1 MLDSIVDTVRA
12 GLPEA
17 APPRVR
23 AALTRPHSAVVLG
36 SRWEGRVVYALFAP
50 RGSTPAVVVKADTN
64 PAYQPRLY
72 QEHDALVRVGADP
85 AMAGLV
91 PAPLGVHPCGDAVVM
106 AQTSLPGTPLNVQL
120 RRRFRHSRRRSTR
133 DHAMFRS
140 WLHTFHGSAPDASTT
155 VEPGVVLERLA
166 RTLPAEAP
174 GAGEL
179 SRWMAR
185 TGAELGTLTVPV
197 RPLHGDLAP
206 SNCFVHRGRMLVVDW
221 EGEVAQGS
229 PLAEVLLFL
238 NHYARA
244 VPDANSLLRD
254 PRESFQ
260 DAFSGQGQLN
270 ELTWSTWTS
279 TLRDLGLPAE
289 AAEYL
294 FVATLADLASGN
306 AATAHAT
313 RGKSRLNWSNL
324 LALYAARRQVTP
336 SPPAPSEPGVGVP
349 V

>member
-1 MLDSIVDTVRA
+1 MGGA
-12 GLPEA
+12 
-17 APPRVR
+17 
-23 AALTRPHSAVVLG
+23 
-36 SRWEGRVVYALFAP
+36 RWV
-50 RGSTPAVVVKADTN
+50 
-64 PAYQPRLY
+64 
-72 QEHDALVRVGADP
+72 
-85 AMAGLV
+85 V
-91 PAPLGVHPCGDAVVM
+91 PAW
-106 AQTSLPGTPLNVQL
+106 SLWGPRPGGGG
-120 RRRFRHSRRRSTR
+120 
-133 DHAMFRS
+133 AAKGRS
-140 WLHTFHGSAPDASTT
+140 WVHAVRGCAPDAGIAG
-155 VEPGVVLERLA
+155 EPGGGLERLA

-260 DAFSGQGQLN
+260 DASPGQGQLN
-270 ELTWSTWTS
+270 ELTGST
-279 TLRDLGLPAE
+279 
-289 AAEYL
+289 
-294 FVATLADLASGN
+294 
-306 AATAHAT
+306 
-313 RGKSRLNWSNL
+313 
-324 LALYAARRQVTP
+324 
-336 SPPAPSEPGVGVP
+336 
-349 V
+349 